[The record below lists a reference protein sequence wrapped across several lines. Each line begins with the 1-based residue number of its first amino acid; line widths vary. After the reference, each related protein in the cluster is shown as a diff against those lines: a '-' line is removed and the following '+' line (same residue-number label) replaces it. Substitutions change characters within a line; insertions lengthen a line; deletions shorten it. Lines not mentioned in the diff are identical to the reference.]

1 MLSALLLQVMCQPP
15 ASPIMP
21 QLSPRHQLCLP
32 VPLSMCKLSTGVA
45 YYPVRFPLFPAKKS
59 QKQIQI
65 QIKIHIRVLIHLSMC
80 KYINCRGLLSCLLSS
95 LSCKEF
101 TKTKTNSNTNMS
113 TDTFPLPYVMLKQNS
128 KWSFWQKS
136 YISWR
141 DTPRDSECHNL
152 PFYRSTCRILISLLQ
167 LVSLFETEI

>member
-45 YYPVRFPLFPAKKS
+45 YYPVRFPIFPAKKS

-65 QIKIHIRVLIHLSMC
+65 QIKTQIRVLIHLSMC
-80 KYINCRGLLSCLLSS
+80 KHINWLSLLSCLLSS

-101 TKTKTNSNTNMS
+101 TKTNTNTNMS

-128 KWSFWQKS
+128 
-136 YISWR
+136 
-141 DTPRDSECHNL
+141 E
-152 PFYRSTCRILISLLQ
+152 
-167 LVSLFETEI
+167 

>member
-21 QLSPRHQLCLP
+21 QLSPWHQLCLP

-65 QIKIHIRVLIHLSMC
+65 QIKIHI
-80 KYINCRGLLSCLLSS
+80 Y
-95 LSCKEF
+95 
-101 TKTKTNSNTNMS
+101 TS
-113 TDTFPLPYVMLKQNS
+113 TDTLIHVQIYQLAWPIIPSALLIFLQ
-128 KWSFWQKS
+128 
-136 YISWR
+136 
-141 DTPRDSECHNL
+141 
-152 PFYRSTCRILISLLQ
+152 RIHKNKY
-167 LVSLFETEI
+167 

>member
-21 QLSPRHQLCLP
+21 QLSHRHQLCLP

-45 YYPVRFPLFPAKKS
+45 YYPVRFPIFPAKKS

-80 KYINCRGLLSCLLSS
+80 KYINWRGLLSCLLSS
-95 LSCKEF
+95 FSCKEF
-101 TKTKTNSNTNMS
+101 TKTNTNTNTKKDMS
-113 TDTFPLPYVMLKQNS
+113 TDTLIYVQ
-128 KWSFWQKS
+128 
-136 YISWR
+136 
-141 DTPRDSECHNL
+141 
-152 PFYRSTCRILISLLQ
+152 STN
-167 LVSLFETEI
+167 